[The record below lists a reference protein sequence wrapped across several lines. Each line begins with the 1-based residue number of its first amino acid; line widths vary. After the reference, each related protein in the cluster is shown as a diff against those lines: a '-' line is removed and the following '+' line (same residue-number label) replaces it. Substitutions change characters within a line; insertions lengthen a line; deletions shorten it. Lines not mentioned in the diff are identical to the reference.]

1 MYMYVCRII
10 HLKSLVS
17 AINEERIGIG
27 QWAVCF
33 SKLVVI
39 LKYNISIYCK

>member
-1 MYMYVCRII
+1 MHMYVCRIT

-17 AINEERIGIG
+17 AINGERIGKG

-39 LKYNISIYCK
+39 LQYNISI